1 MMLSRVA
8 ERVYWTAR
16 YLERV
21 ASTARLVSIYQ
32 SLLFDLPSTLKQ
44 SWYNL
49 IVINDL
55 EDAFGERYSQ
65 RNERNVVKFLLAD
78 PENHSGLLSSL
89 KAVRENVRTTRDAVP
104 EEAWEMICELCLFV
118 QDNIEHGIDRRTRH
132 EFLEE
137 VIKGCMQINGLIYSA
152 MPHDASWDFFT
163 IGSHLERADMT
174 SRYLEAGLT
183 AVQELPEDEFK
194 PSSEQLIW
202 GSVLRSLNGTQY
214 YLRSTRTPVKGG
226 EVMPYLLRD
235 EVFPKSVAYCMKAM
249 VDACQQ
255 LPNGKEAIKKLKDI
269 EVTLDE
275 DLDFYEPGDELLQFL
290 NQLQIRLSS
299 IHFIISDVWF
309 PED

>member
-32 SLLFDLPSTLKQ
+32 SLLFDLPTTIKQ

-55 EDAFGERYSQ
+55 EEAFGERYSQ

-78 PENHSGLLSSL
+78 PENPSSLLSSL

-104 EEAWEMICELCLFV
+104 EEAWEMICEMCLFV
-118 QDNIEHGIDRRTRH
+118 QDNIDQGIDRRTRH

-137 VIKGCMQINGLIYSA
+137 VIKGCLQINGLLYST
-152 MPHDASWDFFT
+152 MPHDESWDFFT
-163 IGSHLERADMT
+163 MGSHLERADMT

-183 AVQELPEDEFK
+183 AVLELPDDDFN
-194 PSSEQLIW
+194 PSGQQIIW
-202 GSVLRSLNGTQY
+202 GSVLRSLNATQY
-214 YLRSTRTPVKGG
+214 YLHTTRTPVKGG

-235 EVFPKSVAYCMKAM
+235 PVFPKSVAYCLQVIMNSCA
-249 VDACQQ
+249 Q
-255 LPNGKEAIKKLKDI
+255 LPNGKTAIKKLKDI
-269 EVTLDE
+269 EAKLNHE
-275 DLDFYEPGDELLQFL
+275 LDFYEPSEELLQFL
-290 NQLQIRLSS
+290 NHLQISLTS
-299 IHFIISDVWF
+299 IHFIINEVWF